1 MKLNKIKSV
10 LKLFNHGQVVANP
23 EAWKK
28 GQVTTNVLI
37 GFIWAIFEVSV
48 AYGHQ
53 IPLSVDQEI
62 VNNSAVA
69 ILAVSNWVFT
79 IVSSDKIG
87 IGKK

>member
-1 MKLNKIKSV
+1 MSNKLKSV
-10 LKLFNHGQVVANP
+10 LNLFNYGQSVANP

-28 GQVTTNVLI
+28 GQITTNALV

-48 AYGHQ
+48 AYGYQ
-53 IPLSVDQEI
+53 IPLSVDQDI
-62 VNNSAVA
+62 VNGSAVA